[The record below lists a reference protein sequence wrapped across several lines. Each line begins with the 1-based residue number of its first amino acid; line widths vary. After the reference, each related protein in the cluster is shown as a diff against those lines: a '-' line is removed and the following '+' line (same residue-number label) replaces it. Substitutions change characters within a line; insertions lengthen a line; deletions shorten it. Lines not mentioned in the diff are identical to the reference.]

1 MRYYGM
7 TDKGISRAQNQ
18 DCFRI
23 VREDDNVL
31 AVVADGIGGHQAGDV
46 ASRLAC
52 DSLVKSFRKNYD
64 HNPDFW
70 FATSLDRVN
79 RIVYEL
85 AGKEPKYRGM
95 GTTMV
100 AAVIDKDNTVSLL
113 NVGDSRAYILD
124 NENHLIQLTE
134 DHSLIN
140 ELIKRDGMTMEKAME
155 IGAHVITRAI
165 GIWPAIE
172 GDIYTVEEDFKCL
185 MLCSDGLHNYVEP
198 EKIIQI
204 LNDKDLT
211 GRSKCEKLVA
221 MANEAGGY
229 DNITVVLMEK

>member
-1 MRYYGM
+1 MRYFGI

-23 VREDDNVL
+23 VQQNDSVL

-52 DSLVKSFRKNYD
+52 DTLVKCFRSNYNN
-64 HNPDFW
+64 NPDIW
-70 FATSLDRVN
+70 FVTSLDKVN

-85 AGKEPKYRGM
+85 AGKEVKYKGM

-100 AAVIDKDNTVSLL
+100 AAVVGNKGQVNIL

-124 NENHLIQLTE
+124 KNNQLVQITE

-140 ELIKRDGMTMEKAME
+140 ELIKKDGMTPERARE
-155 IGAHVITRAI
+155 VGAHVITRAI
-165 GIWPAIE
+165 GIWPMIE
-172 GDIYTVEEDFKCL
+172 GDIYTVDEDFSYL
-185 MLCSDGLHNYVEP
+185 MLCSDGLHNYVAADR
-198 EKIIQI
+198 IIEV
-204 LNDKDLT
+204 LNDKEMT
-211 GRSKCEKLVA
+211 GREKCEKLVA
-221 MANEAGGY
+221 MANEAGGF
-229 DNITVVLMEK
+229 DNITVVLVEK